1 MRAAFLHGR
10 LDVRLAERPAPTIE
24 RPDEV
29 ILAVAYTGICGSELH
44 AIEGYQLTAPSRSD
58 DAAPTPSRLGHE
70 YAGVITAVGDEVES
84 FRVGQRVT
92 VAPRGPCHSCDLCHG
107 GMTALCRKAT
117 QRGGSWADFIAAPQ
131 KLVHRLPDSVPLA
144 VGAITEPLS
153 ASVRILDRAGLRS
166 GMNVCVIGAG
176 PIGLFAAAL
185 ARQSGAANV
194 IISDLRPARREL
206 ARRMG
211 IPVVVDPRTDDLYT
225 VVMDHTQGRGVEVSI
240 EAVGLEP
247 ALSQA
252 IQVVATGGTVVWG
265 GVAPVGVNV
274 PISPNDMFMREYT
287 LRTSWGGIE
296 LFERTIR
303 LLSVIDWSPVVE
315 ERFPLEQ
322 AAQAVEYARTAAA
335 GKVLLEVAGERVGPD
350 SPSALERAE

>member
-1 MRAAFLHGR
+1 MRAAFLYGK
-10 LDVRLAERPAPTIE
+10 LDVRLEERPAPQVE
-24 RPDEV
+24 QPDEV
-29 ILAVAYTGICGSELH
+29 IVAVAYTGICGSELH
-44 AIEGYQLTAPSRSD
+44 AIEGYQLTNPSGHG
-58 DAAPTPSRLGHE
+58 APTPAGLGHE
-70 YAGVITAVGDEVES
+70 YAGVITAVGDRVES
-84 FRVGQRVT
+84 FQIGQRVT
-92 VAPRGPCHSCDLCHG
+92 VAPRGPCHCCDLCHNG
-107 GMTALCRKAT
+107 VTALCRKAT

-131 KLVHRLPDSVPLA
+131 KLVHHLPDSVPLA
-144 VGAITEPLS
+144 IGAITEPLS
-153 ASVRILDRAGLRS
+153 ASVRILDRAELRS

-176 PIGLFAAAL
+176 PIGLFAAVL

-211 IPVVVDPRTDDLYT
+211 IPVVVDPSVDDLYT
-225 VVMDHTQGRGVEVSI
+225 VVMDQTSGRGAEVSV

-252 IQVVATGGTVVWG
+252 IQVVSTGGTVIWG
-265 GVAPVGVNV
+265 GVAPVGVRV

-303 LLSVIDWSPVVE
+303 LLSAIDWSPVVE

-322 AAQAVEYARTAAA
+322 VTPAVEYARTAAA
-335 GKVLLEVAGERVGPD
+335 GKVLLQVAGG
-350 SPSALERAE
+350 